1 MNMKSVTIGIAALFA
16 LGGASAASAQSTT
29 ATSGP
34 FPVTGNVPIL
44 CTAGT
49 LSNPDGVFAVGVLVD
64 LTTGLLR
71 TDLSA
76 PPKVLQGTFCSSRS
90 TITISATPMVAQN
103 FAAVAPAGFS
113 KTVNFTA
120 SAAGWTPN
128 PAVFTT
134 GAAANPN
141 AVQTRNTGFTGDI
154 TVSIGSFTTGGGP
167 TLRLV
172 EDPLYQGAVTVTLSA
187 AS

>member
-1 MNMKSVTIGIAALFA
+1 MKIVHFGLAALLA
-16 LGGASAASAQSTT
+16 AGSGAASAQSTT

-49 LSNPDGVFAVGVLVD
+49 LSNDNGVFAVGVLVD
-64 LTTGLLR
+64 LSTGLLR

-76 PPKVLQGTFCSSRS
+76 PPKILQGTFCSSRS
-90 TITISATPMVAQN
+90 TITVSASPLVAQAFTATP
-103 FAAVAPAGFS
+103 PAGFS
-113 KTVNFTA
+113 RTVNFTA
-120 SAAGWTPN
+120 TAAGWTPN
-128 PAVFTT
+128 AATFTT
-134 GAAANPN
+134 GAATNPN
-141 AVQTRNTGFTGDI
+141 AVQTRDTGFTGDI

-167 TLRLV
+167 NLRLV
-172 EDPLYQGAVTVTLSA
+172 EDPLYQGAVTVTLAA

>member
-1 MNMKSVTIGIAALFA
+1 MKIVSIGLAALIAA
-16 LGGASAASAQSTT
+16 GSGAASAQSTT

-34 FPVTGNVPIL
+34 FPVTGSVPIL

-49 LSNPDGVFAVGVLVD
+49 LSNDNGVFAVGVLVD
-64 LTTGLLR
+64 LSTGLLR

-76 PPKVLQGTFCSSRS
+76 PAKILHGTFCTSRS
-90 TITISATPMVAQN
+90 TITVAATPMVAQA
-103 FAAVAPAGFS
+103 FTTTPPTGFS
-113 KTVNFTA
+113 KTVHFTA
-120 SAAGWTPN
+120 TAAGWTPN
-128 PAVFTT
+128 PALFATSSAT
-134 GAAANPN
+134 NPN

-154 TVSIGSFTTGGGP
+154 TVSIGGFTTGGGP

-172 EDPLYQGAVTVTLSA
+172 EDPLYQGSVVVTLAA

>member
-1 MNMKSVTIGIAALFA
+1 MKIAHIGLAALIAA
-16 LGGASAASAQSTT
+16 GSGAASAQSTT

-34 FPVTGNVPIL
+34 FPVTGNVPVL

-49 LSNPDGVFAVGVLVD
+49 LSNDNGVFAVGVLVD
-64 LTTGLLR
+64 LSTGLLR

-76 PPKVLQGTFCSSRS
+76 PPKVLHGTFCTSRS
-90 TITISATPMVAQN
+90 NITVSATPLIAQA
-103 FAAVAPAGFS
+103 FTTTPPAGFS

-120 SAAGWTPN
+120 TAAGWTPN

-134 GAAANPN
+134 GAATNPN

-154 TVSIGSFTTGGGP
+154 TVSIGSFTTGGGQ

-172 EDPLYQGAVTVTLSA
+172 EDPLYQGAVVVTLSA

>member
-1 MNMKSVTIGIAALFA
+1 MKIVTLGLAALA
-16 LGGASAASAQSTT
+16 AAGSGAASAQSTT

-49 LSNPDGVFAVGVLVD
+49 LSNDNGVFAVGVLVD
-64 LTTGLLR
+64 LSTGLLR
-71 TDLSA
+71 NDLSA
-76 PPKVLQGTFCSSRS
+76 PPKILHGTFCTSRS
-90 TITISATPMVAQN
+90 TITVAATPLVAQA
-103 FAAVAPAGFS
+103 FTTTPPTGFS

-120 SAAGWTPN
+120 TAAGWTPN
-128 PAVFTT
+128 PALFTT
-134 GAAANPN
+134 GAATNPN

-172 EDPLYQGAVTVTLSA
+172 EDPLYQGSVVVTLAA